1 MNPFVGEIWLDAGY
15 YLSQPVVAVLTVN
28 FYIAIMVYPVETF
41 RTANGL
47 FIQGKYRPAIMAVL
61 KILLDLVFVVRWGII
76 GVLAATT
83 VSRLLTQVWYDPYL
97 IYSRVFKQRV
107 RQYLADYVIKLGIT
121 FVCCA
126 AALVLADRIYINNV
140 LLRFILKALLSFS
153 IPNVVIIILYRKT
166 EELQRNERY
175 YYRGYS
181 WLQQTA
187 AAASGQNTARSGC

>member
-28 FYIAIMVYPVETF
+28 FYIAIMVYPVEAF

-61 KILLDLVFVVRWGII
+61 NILLDLVFVVRWGII

-121 FVCCA
+121 YVCCA
-126 AALVLADRIYINNV
+126 AALVLADRI
-140 LLRFILKALLSFS
+140 
-153 IPNVVIIILYRKT
+153 
-166 EELQRNERY
+166 
-175 YYRGYS
+175 
-181 WLQQTA
+181 
-187 AAASGQNTARSGC
+187 